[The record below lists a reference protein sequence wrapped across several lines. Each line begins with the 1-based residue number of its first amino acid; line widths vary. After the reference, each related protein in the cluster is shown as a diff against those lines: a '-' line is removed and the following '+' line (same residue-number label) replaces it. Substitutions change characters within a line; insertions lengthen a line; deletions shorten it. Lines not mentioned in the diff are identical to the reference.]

1 MIDLYAEPYTF
12 VLNKGS
18 YLFHSSSY
26 RLPFHTQPMQAGFM
40 FFGMSAI
47 ISLWHAVERYTMHKE
62 HTNHT
67 TKPFTACLN
76 IYRMDEDLKVRY
88 IEDDISQNQESEVY
102 RTIANKFPCMHPQ
115 FAYHSYEHL
124 VTKRGPVELDFEL
137 TLPIHVLKQI
147 HITPVAVYNIDVH
160 TLLEHSTKNI
170 HAFNPLSTLD
180 FTKNIL

>member
-1 MIDLYAEPYTF
+1 
-12 VLNKGS
+12 
-18 YLFHSSSY
+18 
-26 RLPFHTQPMQAGFM
+26 MQTGFL

-47 ISLWHAVERYTMHKE
+47 ISLWHAVERYTMHR
-62 HTNHT
+62 TLRNYT
-67 TKPFTACLN
+67 AKPFTACLN
-76 IYRMDEDLKVRY
+76 IYRIDEDLKVRY

-102 RTIANKFPCMHPQ
+102 RTISNKFPCMHPQ
-115 FAYHSYEHL
+115 FTYHSYEHL

-160 TLLEHSTKNI
+160 ALLEHSAKNI